1 MAAAGKNLNPGA
13 EARAKK
19 GWLKASQWLI
29 LRRLSQ
35 LVVLALFLV
44 GPLADAWIAKANR
57 AMPVGEQSR
66 VTQVGG
72 VPSAK
77 SDQPSASAARTAAT
91 QAEPWWIVKGNMA
104 SSLTLGVLPL
114 TDPYVLAQQ
123 IAAGH
128 WPLTTALVGAGIVLV
143 FYLLVGG
150 RVYCAW
156 VCPINMVTDA
166 ADWLR
171 NRLGIKGGA
180 RFSRGTRY
188 WLLGATVLVAAV
200 TGTLAWELVNPVT
213 MVFRGLVFGMGLA
226 WGVVAMIFLLDLV
239 VSRRAWCGHLC
250 PVGAFYSLLGF
261 VSPLRVSAAN
271 RAKCDDCMDCFAV
284 CPEQQVI
291 KPALKGA
298 EKGLGPV
305 ILSGNCTNCGRC
317 IDVCAR
323 DVFQFDIRSHNT
335 STPGVIKK
343 REVLP

>member
-1 MAAAGKNLNPGA
+1 MALAGKNLNPGA

-29 LRRLSQ
+29 LRRFSQ

-44 GPLADAWIAKANR
+44 GPLADSWIAKANR

-66 VTQVGG
+66 VTQGGG
-72 VPSAK
+72 VPSAR

-128 WPLTTALVGAGIVLV
+128 WPLTTALIGAGIVLV

-188 WLLGATVLVAAV
+188 WLLGATILVAAV

-226 WGVVAMIFLLDLV
+226 WGVIGMIFLLDLF

-298 EKGLGPV
+298 DKGLGPV

>member
-1 MAAAGKNLNPGA
+1 MAGPGRNLKPGA

-19 GWLKASQWLI
+19 GWLKANQWLI
-29 LRRLSQ
+29 LRRLTQ
-35 LVVLALFLV
+35 FAVLALFLV
-44 GPLADAWIAKANR
+44 GPLAEWWIAKANQS
-57 AMPVGEQSR
+57 AMVGE
-66 VTQVGG
+66 
-72 VPSAK
+72 
-77 SDQPSASAARTAAT
+77 RTAAAQVDRST
-91 QAEPWWIVKGNMA
+91 AATAAQDSATAHRSVSTAAEDWWIVKGNMA

-128 WPLTTALVGAGIVLV
+128 WPVTTALIGAGIVLV

-150 RVYCAW
+150 RVYCSW
-156 VCPINMVTDA
+156 VCPINVVTDA
-166 ADWLR
+166 AEWLR

-180 RFSRGTRY
+180 RFSRDARY
-188 WLLGATVLVAAV
+188 WLLGATLVVAAV

-213 MVFRGLVFGMGLA
+213 MVFRGLIFGMGLA
-226 WGVVAMIFLLDLV
+226 WGVIGMIFLLDLF

-250 PVGAFYSLLGF
+250 PMGAFYSLLGA
-261 VSPLRVSAAN
+261 VSPVRVSAAN

-298 EKGLGPV
+298 GKGFGPV

-323 DVFQFDIRSHNT
+323 DVFKFDIRFNNPP
-335 STPGVIKK
+335 TPGVIEK